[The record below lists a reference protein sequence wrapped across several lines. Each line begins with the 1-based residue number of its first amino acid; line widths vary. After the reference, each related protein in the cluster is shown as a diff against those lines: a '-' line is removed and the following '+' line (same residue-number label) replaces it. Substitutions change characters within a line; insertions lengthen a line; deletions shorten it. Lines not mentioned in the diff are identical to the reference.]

1 MVDVLVQLAIAEK
14 KPNEVVKWYDHS
26 RRTKAA
32 HWMRDI
38 SLDDEVADAIAST
51 HPDRAVAI
59 WRELAEQLIARVK
72 PRGYQEAVPYLRQ
85 VRDVLIRS
93 GREGEWEEYLAA
105 LRQQNKRRPRCL
117 EELDRLEGGRRR
129 IVDG

>member
-1 MVDVLVQLAIAEK
+1 MV
-14 KPNEVVKWYDHS
+14 
-26 RRTKAA
+26 T
-32 HWMRDI
+32 
-38 SLDDEVADAIAST
+38 
-51 HPDRAVAI
+51 